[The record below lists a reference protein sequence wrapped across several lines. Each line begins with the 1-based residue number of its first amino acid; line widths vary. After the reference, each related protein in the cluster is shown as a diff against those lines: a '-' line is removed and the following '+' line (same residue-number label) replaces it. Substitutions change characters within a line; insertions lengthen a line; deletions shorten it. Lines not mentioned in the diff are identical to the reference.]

1 MQNFVHWGASLENS
15 QIQKFEQELKETLEG
30 LEPCTQ
36 SEAQFS
42 LMPIVKRCAKGQ
54 SVILVEC
61 QNEMKKDK
69 VEKDKN
75 WEEDKKVEQEVDRFM
90 HAVSERTEKKRSQEQ
105 QNPPKAFR
113 SPFQESFDESARKL
127 AEEKGLV
134 PGVLV
139 FWKGNLQRAWRV
151 ESIRCDRGC
160 PKAMVGDPEPGP
172 VTEHREYPIS
182 DFVLAE
188 LSDPVIE
195 NVPAEGPV
203 VEEMPQE

>member
-1 MQNFVHWGASLENS
+1 MGHS
-15 QIQKFEQELKETLEG
+15 QIQYFEQELAETLDS
-30 LEPCTQ
+30 LQPCTQ

-42 LMPIVKRCAKGQ
+42 LMPSVKRCAKGQ

-61 QNEMKKDK
+61 QNEMQKDK
-69 VEKDKN
+69 AVEKDKN

-105 QNPPKAFR
+105 HQQQNSPKAFR

-172 VTEHREYPIS
+172 VVQHREYPIS

-195 NVPAEGPV
+195 NVP
-203 VEEMPQE
+203 EE

>member
-1 MQNFVHWGASLENS
+1 MLNLLNWGVSLTHS
-15 QIQKFEQELKETLEG
+15 QIQYFERELVETLDR

-36 SEAQFS
+36 SEAQVR
-42 LMPIVKRCAKGQ
+42 LAQIVKRCAKGH
-54 SVILVEC
+54 SVILVER

-75 WEEDKKVEQEVDRFM
+75 WEKDKKVEQDVDRLM
-90 HAVSERTEKKRSQEQ
+90 HAVSKRTEKKRSQEQ
-105 QNPPKAFR
+105 HQQQNPPEAFR

-151 ESIRCDRGC
+151 EGIRCDRGRA
-160 PKAMVGDPEPGP
+160 KAMVCDPEPGL
-172 VTEHREYPIS
+172 VVQHREYQIS
-182 DFVLAE
+182 ELVLAE
-188 LSDPVIE
+188 LSDE
-195 NVPAEGPV
+195 NVPPEPT
-203 VEEMPQE
+203 VEEVLEE